1 MATDEELRAEAV
13 DRLQAR
19 RGFFVHLGVY
29 IIVNAA
35 LFLQWA
41 IVTPGAGYWPIWT
54 LFGWGVGLAFHG
66 LAVFVRN
73 KTARRGAHRARDHQD
88 AWTHRRSGSNGGSL
102 TRVLP
107 HAEVLSQIAAE
118 DGVQLREVARGHLDE
133 GEREDRVAVE
143 VGGPQVV
150 HAAEPRRE
158 ALVVD

>member
-19 RGFFVHLGVY
+19 RGFFIHLGVY

-66 LAVFVRN
+66 LAVFAGGRQPDE
-73 KTARRGAHRARDHQD
+73 AR
-88 AWTHRRSGSNGGSL
+88 
-102 TRVLP
+102 
-107 HAEVLSQIAAE
+107 I
-118 DGVQLREVARGHLDE
+118 
-133 GEREDRVAVE
+133 EREMTKMR
-143 VGGPQVV
+143 GGTSGP
-150 HAAEPRRE
+150 APTA
-158 ALVVD
+158 

>member
-13 DRLQAR
+13 ERLQAR

-66 LAVFVRN
+66 LAVFAGN
-73 KTARRGAHRARDHQD
+73 KEPDEARIEREMTKMRGHTGGPAP
-88 AWTHRRSGSNGGSL
+88 TSVSGAPP
-102 TRVLP
+102 LP
-107 HAEVLSQIAAE
+107 HAQVLSQVAAE
-118 DGVQLREVARGHLDE
+118 DGVQLREVA
-133 GEREDRVAVE
+133 
-143 VGGPQVV
+143 
-150 HAAEPRRE
+150 
-158 ALVVD
+158 